1 MDKVMVTIMHTNIE
15 VVDFN
20 NNKKNIKLN
29 TKLVQDTINNI
40 NINLCEISKLNDN
53 NLLKFLIGLY
63 YKNGIILD
71 MFIDKSINPSD
82 ILDTFY
88 LNTNHK
94 INNINKLKNLLIK
107 PDVIINKM
115 NKLLDNSNNYMELI
129 ENNYIFLNQAEEKLV
144 LSQNNARINYKL
156 NFIEKFKKNLL
167 LKEFIQYI
175 KTDLYNDFNYLYLET
190 LTLKYNIVTINGID
204 ELIELIEKIELLETT
219 LKKLNI
225 PFYFKNNDNN
235 KEYEFAIK
243 EGNIN
248 INYLLELMGKG
259 IDSDSISII
268 I

>member
-1 MDKVMVTIMHTNIE
+1 MNTNIE
-15 VVDFN
+15 VVDYN
-20 NNKKNIKLN
+20 NNKINIRLN
-29 TKLVQDTINNI
+29 TKLVKQYTINNI

-53 NLLKFLIGLY
+53 NLLNFLIKIY

-71 MFIDKSINPSD
+71 MFIDNSNNISD
-82 ILDTFY
+82 IFETFY
-88 LNTNHK
+88 FNINHK
-94 INNINKLKNLLIK
+94 INNIDKLKTLLIK

-129 ENNYIFLNQAEEKLV
+129 ENNYIFLNQVEEKLI

-190 LTLKYNIVTINGID
+190 LTLKYNIVSVNGID

-225 PFYFKNNDNN
+225 PFYFKNNHNN

-248 INYLLELMGKG
+248 INYLLELMEKG
-259 IDSDSISII
+259 ICSDEISIKI
-268 I
+268 